1 MKAKVD
7 QTRRGNVEILLSDL
21 RLVVVLPMA
30 LLLALT
36 MCEAEVAEVE
46 RHTRRASRNRN
57 RLPYS

>member
-21 RLVVVLPMA
+21 RLVVVLAMA

-36 MCEAEVAEVE
+36 MVKLKLLKWRGIQKETCFA
-46 RHTRRASRNRN
+46 
-57 RLPYS
+57 